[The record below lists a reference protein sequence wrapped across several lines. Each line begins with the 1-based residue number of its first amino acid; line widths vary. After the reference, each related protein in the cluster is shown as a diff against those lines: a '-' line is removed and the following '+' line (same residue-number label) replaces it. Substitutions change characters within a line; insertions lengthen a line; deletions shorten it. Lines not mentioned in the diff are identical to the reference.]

1 MTVDWSSLSTGI
13 TSQLEA
19 VIPIALPIAG
29 TILAIFVGWK
39 IIKRFVS

>member
-1 MTVDWSSLSTGI
+1 MTVDWSTLASGI
-13 TSQLEA
+13 NSQLEA
-19 VIPIALPIAG
+19 VIPVILPIAG